1 MVSMRPMAPVLPY
14 KSSVAAAFADP
25 FLPLFFAVCVSWR
38 GSSCTKSVVSALGF
52 GVDEEDS

>member
-1 MVSMRPMAPVLPY
+1 MRPMAPVLPY
-14 KSSVAAAFADP
+14 KSNVAAAFADP